1 MSIKL
6 ISVCAALVLLTLCA
20 LIMPF
25 GNRSVSIADDEQETG
40 QVMADGV
47 NMRKSPDKDS
57 DVIDELDCGEEVTVI
72 GEDGNWYRVIHSGE
86 LGYIRKDYVFT
97 NSAGSRGAYA
107 VSDTAVLRGAPSSAS
122 YVVCTLTAGQGL
134 KVKALIGEWY
144 YAVVDTHAGYIYRS
158 DITVSSSTL
167 AGAGMLKQGMEGEE
181 VKKLQQALYNRGF
194 LAKDN
199 VNSVFGSATR
209 KAVMEY
215 QQAMGLSA
223 DGIAGNATLSTVY
236 DSANKLEK
244 ANADFYKL
252 KGTVILLDWFKGGS
266 EWLNKGAKFT
276 VTDVRTGKSFRATR
290 FGGWYHADS
299 EPITKYDTSIIKS
312 LEGFSWNRRPI
323 WVTYKGKTVA
333 ASMHTMPHMA
343 NPTESNGFD
352 GHFCIHLLHSKV
364 HANDKE
370 CSRHQRCVQEAYR
383 AGKK

>member
-1 MSIKL
+1 MSIKR

-199 VNSVFGSATR
+199 VKLVADNYSMYAGWGEGRELPTQKTVSTLLGMGFYD
-209 KAVMEY
+209 AVTEGKI
-215 QQAMGLSA
+215 ARERIIEMG
-223 DGIAGNATLSTVY
+223 DIING
-236 DSANKLEK
+236 KEK
-244 ANADFYKL
+244 ARDCKEQIMVYA
-252 KGTVILLDWFKGGS
+252 VGGM
-266 EWLNKGAKFT
+266 
-276 VTDVRTGKSFRATR
+276 
-290 FGGWYHADS
+290 
-299 EPITKYDTSIIKS
+299 S
-312 LEGFSWNRRPI
+312 LED
-323 WVTYKGKTVA
+323 VA
-333 ASMHTMPHMA
+333 W
-343 NPTESNGFD
+343 GY
-352 GHFCIHLLHSKV
+352 
-364 HANDKE
+364 E
-370 CSRHQRCVQEAYR
+370 CYQNALKNNIGVKLNLWETPELM
-383 AGKK
+383 K

>member
-1 MSIKL
+1 MSIKR

-144 YAVVDTHAGYIYRS
+144 YAVVDTHAGYIYR
-158 DITVSSSTL
+158 
-167 AGAGMLKQGMEGEE
+167 
-181 VKKLQQALYNRGF
+181 
-194 LAKDN
+194 
-199 VNSVFGSATR
+199 
-209 KAVMEY
+209 
-215 QQAMGLSA
+215 LS
-223 DGIAGNATLSTVY
+223 L
-236 DSANKLEK
+236 
-244 ANADFYKL
+244 
-252 KGTVILLDWFKGGS
+252 
-266 EWLNKGAKFT
+266 
-276 VTDVRTGKSFRATR
+276 
-290 FGGWYHADS
+290 
-299 EPITKYDTSIIKS
+299 
-312 LEGFSWNRRPI
+312 
-323 WVTYKGKTVA
+323 
-333 ASMHTMPHMA
+333 
-343 NPTESNGFD
+343 
-352 GHFCIHLLHSKV
+352 IHI
-364 HANDKE
+364 
-370 CSRHQRCVQEAYR
+370 
-383 AGKK
+383 